1 MLIGVVG
8 KPNVGKSTLFRSATL
23 AEALIGNYPFATIQP
38 NHGTGFVK
46 IKDIAQEQGK
56 ISNPREGYI
65 HGKYRFVP
73 IELIDVAGLVPG
85 ASEGKGMGNKFLD
98 DLGAADVLIHV
109 IDASGST
116 NERGESVDTGSY
128 DPIKD
133 IKFLEKELDAWFHQI
148 FERGWNKFA
157 RQLQLSGK
165 PIDKSIAEHFSGLKI
180 NLEMVRSAFNKT
192 KLSANLTSWDDE
204 DIKKF
209 SAALREKSKPIVIA
223 ANKFDKSSTEI
234 LNRIKNNTD
243 SHVIACSTE
252 YELALREASKHKII
266 DYIPG
271 SSRFETIGKPN
282 EAQSSALTK
291 IDDYLREYNKTG
303 VQDVLNYA
311 VFKILDSICVHP
323 GGVSKLEDSQGN
335 VLPDCFIMP
344 RGSTALDFAYKL
356 HSDFGENFIRAID
369 VKTKKTVGKEYE
381 LKNYDII
388 EIIANK

>member
-8 KPNVGKSTLFRSATL
+8 KPNVGKSTFFRSATL
-23 AEALIGNYPFATIQP
+23 AEALIGDYPFATIQP
-38 NHGTGFVK
+38 NRGTGFVK
-46 IKDIAQEQGK
+46 IKDIALEFGK
-56 ISNPREGYI
+56 NATPREGYI

-73 IELIDVAGLVPG
+73 IDLIDVAGLVPG

-116 NERGESVDTGSY
+116 NERGESVAPGSY
-128 DPIKD
+128 NPVND
-133 IKFLEKELDAWFHQI
+133 INFLETELDTWFHQI

-165 PIDKSIAEHFSGLKI
+165 PIAKSIAEHFSGLKI
-180 NLEMVRSAFNKT
+180 NFGMVRSAFDET
-192 KLSANLTSWDDE
+192 KLSDKLTTWTDE

-209 SAALREKSKPIVIA
+209 SATLRKKSKPIIIA
-223 ANKFDKSSTEI
+223 ANKFDKSTPEI
-234 LNRIKNNTD
+234 LEKLKSSTK
-243 SHVIACSTE
+243 SYVIPCSTE

-271 SSRFETIGKPN
+271 LSKFETIGKPN
-282 EAQSSALTK
+282 AAQSTALNT
-291 IDDYLREYNKTG
+291 IDEYLRTYKTTG
-303 VQDVLNYA
+303 VQDILNYS
-311 VFKILDSICVHP
+311 VFKLLDSICVHP
-323 GGVSKLEDSQGN
+323 GGVSSLEDSQGN
-335 VLPDCFIMP
+335 VLPDCFIMR

-356 HSDFGENFIRAID
+356 HTDFGNKFIRAIN

-381 LKNYDII
+381 LENYDII
-388 EIIANK
+388 EIVADK

>member
-8 KPNVGKSTLFRSATL
+8 KPNVGKSTFFRSATL

-116 NERGESVDTGSY
+116 NERGESVETGSY

-192 KLSANLTSWDDE
+192 KLSSNLTSWDDE

-223 ANKFDKSSTEI
+223 ANKFDKSSNII
-234 LNRIKNNTD
+234 LSKLKESTN
-243 SHVIACSTE
+243 SYVIPCTAE

-282 EAQSSALTK
+282 SVQSTALNK
-291 IDDYLREYNKTG
+291 IDEYLRKNNNTG
-303 VQDVLNYA
+303 IQDILNYS
-311 VFKILDSICVHP
+311 VFKILDSICIHP

-335 VLPDCFIMP
+335 VLPDCFIMKN
-344 RGSTALDFAYKL
+344 GSTAIDFAYKL
-356 HSDFGENFIRAID
+356 HTDFGEKFIRAIN
-369 VKTKKTVGKEYE
+369 VKTKKTVGKEYI

>member
-38 NHGTGFVK
+38 NRGTGFVK
-46 IKDIAQEQGK
+46 IKDIAQEQGRTA
-56 ISNPREGYI
+56 NPREGYI

-73 IELIDVAGLVPG
+73 VELIDVAGLVPG

-98 DLGAADVLIHV
+98 DLSAADVLIHV

-116 NERGESVDTGSY
+116 NEKGESVETGSY
-128 DPIKD
+128 DPVKD
-133 IKFLEKELDAWFHQI
+133 IQFLEKELDAWLHQI
-148 FERGWNKFA
+148 LERGWNKFA
-157 RQLQLSGK
+157 RQLHMSGK
-165 PIDKSIAEHFSGLKI
+165 PVDKSIAEHFSGLKI
-180 NLEMVRSAFNKT
+180 NLAMVRAAFDET
-192 KLSANLTSWDDE
+192 KLSSNLTTWSEE
-204 DIKKF
+204 DIKSF
-209 SAALREKSKPIVIA
+209 SSALRKKSKPIVIA